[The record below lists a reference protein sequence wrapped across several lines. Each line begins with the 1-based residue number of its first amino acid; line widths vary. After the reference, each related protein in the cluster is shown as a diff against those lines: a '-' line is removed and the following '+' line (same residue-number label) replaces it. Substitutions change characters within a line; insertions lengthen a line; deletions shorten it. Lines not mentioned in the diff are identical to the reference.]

1 MRVELRSGSPRS
13 NRFRSMVALLCTA
26 VGVAALVIVWQQPG
40 FPEVPPQP
48 VDRSVWVVN
57 DEKLLVGRVNTGI
70 GELDSAALLRSTSDI
85 LQDPLAPSR
94 WDGVGR

>member
-1 MRVELRSGSPRS
+1 VRVELRSGSPRS
-13 NRFRSMVALLCTA
+13 TRFRTILALLCTA

-57 DEKLLVGRVNTGI
+57 DN
-70 GELDSAALLRSTSDI
+70 
-85 LQDPLAPSR
+85 
-94 WDGVGR
+94 